1 MELAEMENETEA
13 IDDVFVLC
21 VLPPSLSLS
30 FWLSPSFP
38 SLSVIFRH
46 YCLSFSVCPIQS
58 APLSLATP
66 STHSHPHTLTY
77 KHSYHWPTGT
87 HYFCDPR
94 LLYGGLVL
102 KMGIYCSP

>member
-21 VLPPSLSLS
+21 VLPPPLSLS

-77 KHSYHWPTGT
+77 KHRVITG
-87 HYFCDPR
+87 
-94 LLYGGLVL
+94 LQGLITSVIQGFY
-102 KMGIYCSP
+102 MVAWS

>member
-21 VLPPSLSLS
+21 VLPPLSLS

-77 KHSYHWPTGT
+77 KHRVITG
-87 HYFCDPR
+87 
-94 LLYGGLVL
+94 LQGLITSVIQGFY
-102 KMGIYCSP
+102 MVAWS